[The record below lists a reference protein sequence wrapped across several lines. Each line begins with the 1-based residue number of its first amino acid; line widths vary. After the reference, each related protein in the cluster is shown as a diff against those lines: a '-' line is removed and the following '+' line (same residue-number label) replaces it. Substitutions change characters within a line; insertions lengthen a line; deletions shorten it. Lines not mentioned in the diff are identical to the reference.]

1 MYLKVDDL
9 AQETMFRPH
18 EIRTYNNHMQF
29 QIAFDH
35 IVAHYRMLSS
45 EVLGGKTLFLALSH
59 LLLGTYFETDGQTAD
74 CGAAQVVRYCFGRR
88 TGSGGAGATPRHRAA
103 SGVVTVHPF

>member
-74 CGAAQVVRYCFGRR
+74 CGAA
-88 TGSGGAGATPRHRAA
+88 
-103 SGVVTVHPF
+103 

>member
-1 MYLKVDDL
+1 
-9 AQETMFRPH
+9 
-18 EIRTYNNHMQF
+18 MQS

-74 CGAAQVVRYCFGRR
+74 CGRSAGCALLLWAAYGQRRSYAAPSCGIWRSYCPSILM
-88 TGSGGAGATPRHRAA
+88 TGVPMCNIAYRGLLIYD
-103 SGVVTVHPF
+103 VN

>member
-1 MYLKVDDL
+1 
-9 AQETMFRPH
+9 MFCPK
-18 EIRTYNNHMQF
+18 EITGTLNIQMQF

>member
-1 MYLKVDDL
+1 
-9 AQETMFRPH
+9 
-18 EIRTYNNHMQF
+18 
-29 QIAFDH
+29 
-35 IVAHYRMLSS
+35 MLSS

-74 CGAAQVVRYCFGRR
+74 CGTAQVVRYCFGWR
-88 TGSGGAGATPRHRAA
+88 TGSGGAMPRHRAA